1 MTPVSASTY
10 GSCHAADPRVGKAT
24 HPRHR
29 RLPKSGSGVCH
40 RRGTGDSLNLDW
52 IRRLS
57 SQGGKRLS
65 AAPQNASRDPA
76 GSADFTCDRNNENP
90 KWEPPRAAHGG
101 HAGEG
106 KRPAASP
113 SYRAKENR
121 RKRSF
126 LLCIGSLALT
136 DLAGQLLTS
145 PIVISVYLSDRTWAA
160 VDPSGR
166 LCAFFGF
173 SMTVF
178 GLCPL
183 FIASAMAVERTLAIR
198 APHWYAS
205 HMKTRMTKTALLGI
219 WLAVVSFALL
229 PIAGL
234 GRYTLQWP
242 GTWCFISTGDG
253 ELTGSFFA
261 STFAG
266 LGLFSLVVTV
276 ACNLAT
282 IEALVSRCRTKATA
296 PRSSKQWGRI
306 TTETLIQ
313 LLGIMCVLSACWSPL
328 LITMLKMIFSHTSF
342 EYCKGFSA
350 EAQSSELHKECNFFL
365 TAVRLASLNQILD
378 PWVYL
383 LLRKILLQKFCQAA
397 NAVSKCSNNEWKE
410 RSITLSDEI
419 RRTAA

>member
-1 MTPVSASTY
+1 MSRRPLCQGGPNGTEPGAMR
-10 GSCHAADPRVGKAT
+10 PRGN
-24 HPRHR
+24 
-29 RLPKSGSGVCH
+29 
-40 RRGTGDSLNLDW
+40 GTG
-52 IRRLS
+52 
-57 SQGGKRLS
+57 
-65 AAPQNASRDPA
+65 
-76 GSADFTCDRNNENP
+76 
-90 KWEPPRAAHGG
+90 RAA
-101 HAGEG
+101 EG
-106 KRPAASP
+106 CGAVSVAFPLTMMITGVVGNALAMLLVSR

-198 APHWYAS
+198 TPHWYAS

-219 WLAVVSFALL
+219 WLAVISFALL

-328 LITMLKMIFSHTSF
+328 LQMES
-342 EYCKGFSA
+342 
-350 EAQSSELHKECNFFL
+350 Q
-365 TAVRLASLNQILD
+365 
-378 PWVYL
+378 L
-383 LLRKILLQKFCQAA
+383 LLFKETKTLLPCCWSGPVSQTPPSLSQATA
-397 NAVSKCSNNEWKE
+397 RLLIRHPEDSSKGTDAARGQLPAPPRQPALLPAVVL
-410 RSITLSDEI
+410 LSDSGTGEKP
-419 RRTAA
+419 

>member
-1 MTPVSASTY
+1 MSSGTRCRGGHN
-10 GSCHAADPRVGKAT
+10 GSEPGAMRPRGNAT
-24 HPRHR
+24 
-29 RLPKSGSGVCH
+29 G
-40 RRGTGDSLNLDW
+40 
-52 IRRLS
+52 
-57 SQGGKRLS
+57 
-65 AAPQNASRDPA
+65 
-76 GSADFTCDRNNENP
+76 
-90 KWEPPRAAHGG
+90 RAA
-101 HAGEG
+101 EG
-106 KRPAASP
+106 CGAVSVAFPLTMMITGIVGNALAMLLVSR
-113 SYRAKENR
+113 SYRAKESR

-136 DLAGQLLTS
+136 DLLGQLLTS
-145 PIVISVYLSDRTWAA
+145 PIVVSVYLSDRAWDA

-205 HMKTRMTKTALLGI
+205 HMKTRVTKAVLLGI
-219 WLAVVSFALL
+219 WLAVVAFALL
-229 PIAGL
+229 PVAGL
-234 GRYTLQWP
+234 GRYALQWP
-242 GTWCFISTGDG
+242 GTWCFISTGDS
-253 ELTGSFFA
+253 LAFA
-261 STFAG
+261 STFAV
-266 LGLFSLVVTV
+266 LGLLSLVLTV

-306 TTETLIQ
+306 ATETLIQ

-342 EYCKGFSA
+342 EHCKGFSG
-350 EAQSSELHKECNFFL
+350 ETQSSELHKECNFFL

-383 LLRKILLQKFCQAA
+383 LLRKILLRKFCQAA
-397 NAVSKCSNNEWKE
+397 SAVSKCSNNECKE
-410 RSITLSDEI
+410 RSITLSEEI

>member
-1 MTPVSASTY
+1 MSRWPQCRGGPN
-10 GSCHAADPRVGKAT
+10 GSEPGAMGQRGN
-24 HPRHR
+24 
-29 RLPKSGSGVCH
+29 
-40 RRGTGDSLNLDW
+40 GTG
-52 IRRLS
+52 
-57 SQGGKRLS
+57 
-65 AAPQNASRDPA
+65 
-76 GSADFTCDRNNENP
+76 
-90 KWEPPRAAHGG
+90 RAAESCSAVSVAFPLTMMITGIVG
-101 HAGEG
+101 NALAMLLVS
-106 KRPAASP
+106 R
-113 SYRAKENR
+113 SYRAKESR

-126 LLCIGSLALT
+126 LLCIGSLAIT
-136 DLAGQLLTS
+136 DLLGQLLTS
-145 PIVISVYLSDRTWAA
+145 PIVISVYLSNRAWDA
-160 VDPSGR
+160 VDPSGH
-166 LCAFFGF
+166 LCAFFGL

-205 HMKTRMTKTALLGI
+205 HMKTRVTKAVLLGI
-219 WLAVVSFALL
+219 WLAVLAFALL
-229 PIAGL
+229 PVAGW

-242 GTWCFISTGDG
+242 GTWCFISTGDSQ
-253 ELTGSFFA
+253 LSGSLFFA
-261 STFAG
+261 STFAV
-266 LGLFSLVVTV
+266 LGLLSLVVTV
-276 ACNLAT
+276 VCNLAT

-296 PRSSKQWGRI
+296 SRSSKQWGRI
-306 TTETLIQ
+306 AMETLIQ

-328 LITMLKMIFSHTSF
+328 LIMMLKMIFSHTSF
-342 EYCKGFSA
+342 EHCRRFPS

-410 RSITLSDEI
+410 RSITLSEEI

>member
-1 MTPVSASTY
+1 MRRW
-10 GSCHAADPRVGKAT
+10 PRCQGDLNGTEPGAM
-24 HPRHR
+24 PQR
-29 RLPKSGSGVCH
+29 GN
-40 RRGTGDSLNLDW
+40 GTG
-52 IRRLS
+52 
-57 SQGGKRLS
+57 
-65 AAPQNASRDPA
+65 
-76 GSADFTCDRNNENP
+76 
-90 KWEPPRAAHGG
+90 RAA
-101 HAGEG
+101 EG
-106 KRPAASP
+106 CGAVSVAFPLTMMITGIVGNALAMLLVSR
-113 SYRAKENR
+113 SYRAKESR

-136 DLAGQLLTS
+136 DLLGQLLTS
-145 PIVISVYLSDRTWAA
+145 PIVISVYLADRAWDA
-160 VDPSGR
+160 VDPSGH

-198 APHWYAS
+198 TPHWYAS
-205 HMKTRMTKTALLGI
+205 HMKTRVTKTVLLSI
-219 WLAVVSFALL
+219 WLAVFTFALL
-229 PIAGL
+229 PVAGL
-234 GRYTLQWP
+234 GQYTLQWP
-242 GTWCFISTGDG
+242 GTWCFISTSDSR
-253 ELTGSFFA
+253 LTGSVIFA
-261 STFAG
+261 STFAI
-266 LGLFSLVVTV
+266 LGLLSLVVTV

-296 PRSSKQWGRI
+296 SRSSKQWGRI
-306 TTETLIQ
+306 AMETLIQ

-328 LITMLKMIFSHTSF
+328 LITMLKMIFGHASF
-342 EYCKGFSA
+342 ERCRRFSG

-410 RSITLSDEI
+410 RSITLSEEI

>member
-1 MTPVSASTY
+1 MSGWRQCQGGHNGTEPSAM
-10 GSCHAADPRVGKAT
+10 
-24 HPRHR
+24 RHR
-29 RLPKSGSGVCH
+29 GN
-40 RRGTGDSLNLDW
+40 GTG
-52 IRRLS
+52 
-57 SQGGKRLS
+57 
-65 AAPQNASRDPA
+65 
-76 GSADFTCDRNNENP
+76 
-90 KWEPPRAAHGG
+90 RAA
-101 HAGEG
+101 AEG
-106 KRPAASP
+106 CIGVSVAFPLTMMITGIVGNALAMLLVSR
-113 SYRAKENR
+113 SYRAKESR

-136 DLAGQLLTS
+136 DLLGQLLTS
-145 PIVISVYLSDRTWAA
+145 PIVISVYLSNRAWHA
-160 VDPSGR
+160 VDPSGH

-205 HMKTRMTKTALLGI
+205 HMKTRVTKAVLLGI
-219 WLAVVSFALL
+219 WLAVFAFALL

-234 GRYTLQWP
+234 GQYTLQWP
-242 GTWCFISTGDG
+242 GTWCFISTGDSQ
-253 ELTGSFFA
+253 LTSSLFFA
-261 STFAG
+261 STFAV
-266 LGLFSLVVTV
+266 LGLLSLVVTV

-296 PRSSKQWGRI
+296 ARSSKQWGRI
-306 TTETLIQ
+306 AMETLIQ

-342 EYCKGFSA
+342 EHCKGFSS

-365 TAVRLASLNQILD
+365 VAVRLASLNQILD

-397 NAVSKCSNNEWKE
+397 SAVSKCSNNEFKE
-410 RSITLSDEI
+410 RSITLTEEI

>member
-1 MTPVSASTY
+1 MSRRPLCQGGPN
-10 GSCHAADPRVGKAT
+10 GSEPGAMRPRGN
-24 HPRHR
+24 
-29 RLPKSGSGVCH
+29 
-40 RRGTGDSLNLDW
+40 GTG
-52 IRRLS
+52 
-57 SQGGKRLS
+57 
-65 AAPQNASRDPA
+65 
-76 GSADFTCDRNNENP
+76 
-90 KWEPPRAAHGG
+90 RAA
-101 HAGEG
+101 AAEG
-106 KRPAASP
+106 CGAVSVAFPLTMMITGIVGNALAMLLVSR

-145 PIVISVYLSDRTWAA
+145 PIVIAVYLSDRAWAA

-219 WLAVVSFALL
+219 WLAVLSFALL

-253 ELTGSFFA
+253 ELSGSFFA

-266 LGLFSLVVTV
+266 LGLFSLLVTV

-306 TTETLIQ
+306 ATETLIQ
-313 LLGIMCVLSACWSPL
+313 LLGIMCVLSACWAPL

-342 EYCKGFSA
+342 EHCKGFSA

-397 NAVSKCSNNEWKE
+397 NAVSKCSNNEWKD

>member
-1 MTPVSASTY
+1 NGTEPGAMRQRGNGT
-10 GSCHAADPRVGKAT
+10 GRAAEGC
-24 HPRHR
+24 
-29 RLPKSGSGVCH
+29 SGVSVAFPLTMMI
-40 RRGTGDSLNLDW
+40 TG
-52 IRRLS
+52 IV
-57 SQGGKRLS
+57 G
-65 AAPQNASRDPA
+65 NALAMLLVSR
-76 GSADFTCDRNNENP
+76 
-90 KWEPPRAAHGG
+90 
-101 HAGEG
+101 
-106 KRPAASP
+106 
-113 SYRAKENR
+113 SYRAKESR

-136 DLAGQLLTS
+136 DLLGQLLTS
-145 PIVISVYLSDRTWAA
+145 PIVISVYLSNRAWDA
-160 VDPSGR
+160 VDPSGH

-178 GLCPL
+178 GLFPL

-205 HMKTRMTKTALLGI
+205 HMKTRVTKMVLLGI
-219 WLAVVSFALL
+219 WLAVLAFALL

-234 GRYTLQWP
+234 GQYTLQWP
-242 GTWCFISTGDG
+242 GTWCFISTGDSQ
-253 ELTGSFFA
+253 LSLSFA
-261 STFAG
+261 STFAV
-266 LGLFSLVVTV
+266 LGLVSLVVTV
-276 ACNLAT
+276 VCNLAT

-296 PRSSKQWGRI
+296 SRSSKQWGRI
-306 TTETLIQ
+306 AMETLIQ

-342 EYCKGFSA
+342 EHCKAFSG
-350 EAQSSELHKECNFFL
+350 EAQSSGLHKECNFFL

-410 RSITLSDEI
+410 RSITLSEEI

>member
-1 MTPVSASTY
+1 MSRWPQCPGGPN
-10 GSCHAADPRVGKAT
+10 GSEPGAMRQRLNGTGRAAEGC
-24 HPRHR
+24 
-29 RLPKSGSGVCH
+29 SGVSVAFPLSMMI
-40 RRGTGDSLNLDW
+40 TG
-52 IRRLS
+52 IV
-57 SQGGKRLS
+57 G
-65 AAPQNASRDPA
+65 NALAMLLVSR
-76 GSADFTCDRNNENP
+76 
-90 KWEPPRAAHGG
+90 
-101 HAGEG
+101 
-106 KRPAASP
+106 
-113 SYRAKENR
+113 SYRAKKSR

-136 DLAGQLLTS
+136 DLLGQLLTS
-145 PIVISVYLSDRTWAA
+145 PIVISVYLSDRAWDA

-198 APHWYAS
+198 APHWYSS
-205 HMKTRMTKTALLGI
+205 HMKTRVTRAVLLGI
-219 WLAVVSFALL
+219 WLAVFAFALL
-229 PIAGL
+229 PVAGL
-234 GRYTLQWP
+234 GQYTLQWP
-242 GTWCFISTGDG
+242 GTWCFISTGDSR
-253 ELTGSFFA
+253 LSGSLFFA
-261 STFAG
+261 ATFAV
-266 LGLFSLVVTV
+266 LGLLSLVVTV

-296 PRSSKQWGRI
+296 SRSSKQWGRI
-306 TTETLIQ
+306 AMETLIQ

-328 LITMLKMIFSHTSF
+328 LIMMLKMIFSHTSF
-342 EYCKGFSA
+342 EHCRRFSG

-397 NAVSKCSNNEWKE
+397 SAVSKCSNNEWKE
-410 RSITLSDEI
+410 RSITLSEEI